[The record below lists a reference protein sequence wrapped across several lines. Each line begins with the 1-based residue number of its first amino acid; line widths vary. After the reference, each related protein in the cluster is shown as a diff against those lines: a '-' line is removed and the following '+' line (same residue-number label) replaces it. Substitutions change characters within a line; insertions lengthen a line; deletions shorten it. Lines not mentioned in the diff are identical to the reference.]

1 MLNINNDQPGIVCF
15 LARDANTVSSKGRD
29 VFAVHANVHG
39 GSGIGDETRRVG
51 FIIRLVAHK
60 AMCGIGLVE
69 EVELIE
75 EACFE
80 VVILQHIISPTCGA
94 EECKAREKEC
104 RREEEGGRGEHG

>member
-1 MLNINNDQPGIVCF
+1 MLNINNDQTGIICF
-15 LARDANTVSSKGRD
+15 LARDANTVSAKGRD
-29 VFAVHANVHG
+29 VLAVHANVYR
-39 GSGIGDETRRVG
+39 GSCIGDETCSAG
-51 FIIRLVAHK
+51 FIICLVAHK

-104 RREEEGGRGEHG
+104 RREEEGGGEHG

>member
-1 MLNINNDQPGIVCF
+1 
-15 LARDANTVSSKGRD
+15 
-29 VFAVHANVHG
+29 
-39 GSGIGDETRRVG
+39 
-51 FIIRLVAHK
+51 
-60 AMCGIGLVE
+60 MCGIGLVE

-104 RREEEGGRGEHG
+104 RREEEGGGEHG